1 MTEIRN
7 PSNSVLVCE
16 ESAPV
21 LSLCYNI
28 DQTGIW
34 VCLFQ
39 NNTNCDFSTETN
51 IYFQSN
57 LFIIRCI
64 DNNLEFRY

>member
-51 IYFQSN
+51 IYF
-57 LFIIRCI
+57 
-64 DNNLEFRY
+64 